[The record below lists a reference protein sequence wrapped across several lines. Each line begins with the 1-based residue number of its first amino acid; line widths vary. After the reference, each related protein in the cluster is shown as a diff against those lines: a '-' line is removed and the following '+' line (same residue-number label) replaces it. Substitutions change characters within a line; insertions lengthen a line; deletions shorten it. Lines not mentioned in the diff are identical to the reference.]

1 MIRISNIKFRPKA
14 VPDST
19 EALKAYVAALTGFTD
34 IAYFRIAK
42 RSVDARKKENL
53 AVVYV
58 CDVALNG
65 DESRAVET
73 CPYKDIALL
82 APAERCPEI
91 PWRPGKALRPVII
104 GTGANSTATA
114 VENSVM
120 AEKIGADAV
129 LVVTP
134 YYNKAT
140 QDGLVAHYSEIA
152 KHISLDIIAY
162 NVPGRTGVNLL
173 PKTFARLAEIKNV
186 AAIKEA
192 SGNMEQIEEVIR
204 LTEGK
209 AYVYSGDDS
218 LTVPTLAMGGLGVI
232 SVASNV
238 IPKYVSDMCKAFFDG
253 DIKTAAKM
261 QRDMLPFVKALFME
275 VNPIPVKKM
284 AETLGICQKYIRLP
298 LTEMTAENTKV
309 LINAY
314 NELIKG

>member
-1 MIRISNIKFRPKA
+1 MIFKGSATALITPFTENGVDLAAYEKLLDFQISNGT
-14 VPDST
+14 D
-19 EALKAYVAALTGFTD
+19 ALVVLGTTGEPATMT
-34 IAYFRIAK
+34 AK
-42 RSVDARKKENL
+42 EKEEVMRL
-53 AVVYV
+53 AVKT
-58 CDVALNG
+58 A
-65 DESRAVET
+65 
-73 CPYKDIALL
+73 K
-82 APAERCPEI
+82 
-91 PWRPGKALRPVII
+91 GKIPVII

-253 DIKTAAKM
+253 DIKSAAKM

-309 LINAY
+309 LVNAY

>member
-1 MIRISNIKFRPKA
+1 MIFKGSATALITPFTENGVDLNAYEKLLDFQISNGT
-14 VPDST
+14 D
-19 EALKAYVAALTGFTD
+19 ALVVLGTTGEPATMTD
-34 IAYFRIAK
+34 
-42 RSVDARKKENL
+42 KEKEEVMRL
-53 AVVYV
+53 AVKT
-58 CDVALNG
+58 A
-65 DESRAVET
+65 
-73 CPYKDIALL
+73 K
-82 APAERCPEI
+82 
-91 PWRPGKALRPVII
+91 GKIPVII

-209 AYVYSGDDS
+209 ADVYSGDDS

-253 DIKTAAKM
+253 DIKSAAKM

-309 LINAY
+309 LVNAY

>member
-1 MIRISNIKFRPKA
+1 MIFKGSATALITPFTENGVDLNAYEKLLNFQISNGT
-14 VPDST
+14 D
-19 EALKAYVAALTGFTD
+19 ALVVLGTTGEPATMT
-34 IAYFRIAK
+34 AK
-42 RSVDARKKENL
+42 EKEEVMRL
-53 AVVYV
+53 AVKT
-58 CDVALNG
+58 A
-65 DESRAVET
+65 
-73 CPYKDIALL
+73 K
-82 APAERCPEI
+82 
-91 PWRPGKALRPVII
+91 GKIPVII
-104 GTGANSTATA
+104 GTGANSTAVA

-140 QDGLVAHYSEIA
+140 QDGLIAHYSEIA

-173 PKTFARLAEIKNV
+173 PKTFARLAEIKNI

-209 AYVYSGDDS
+209 ADVYSGDDS

-253 DIKTAAKM
+253 DIKTSAKM
-261 QRDMLPFVKALFME
+261 QRNMLPFVKALFME

-298 LTEMTAENTKV
+298 LTEMTEENTKV
-309 LINAY
+309 LVNAY

>member
-1 MIRISNIKFRPKA
+1 MIFKGSATALITPFTENGVDLNAYEKLLNFQISNGT
-14 VPDST
+14 D
-19 EALKAYVAALTGFTD
+19 ALVVLGTTGEPATMT
-34 IAYFRIAK
+34 AK
-42 RSVDARKKENL
+42 EKEEVMRL
-53 AVVYV
+53 AVKT
-58 CDVALNG
+58 A
-65 DESRAVET
+65 
-73 CPYKDIALL
+73 K
-82 APAERCPEI
+82 
-91 PWRPGKALRPVII
+91 GKIPVII
-104 GTGANSTATA
+104 GTGANSTAAT

-152 KHISLDIIAY
+152 RHISLDIIAY

-209 AYVYSGDDS
+209 ADVYSGDDS

-253 DIKTAAKM
+253 DIKTSAKM

-298 LTEMTAENTKV
+298 LTEMTEENTKV

>member
-1 MIRISNIKFRPKA
+1 MIFKGSATALITPFTENGVDLAAYEKLLDFQISNGT
-14 VPDST
+14 D
-19 EALKAYVAALTGFTD
+19 ALVVLGTTGEPATMT
-34 IAYFRIAK
+34 AK
-42 RSVDARKKENL
+42 EKEEVMRL
-53 AVVYV
+53 AVKT
-58 CDVALNG
+58 A
-65 DESRAVET
+65 
-73 CPYKDIALL
+73 K
-82 APAERCPEI
+82 
-91 PWRPGKALRPVII
+91 GKIPVII

-114 VENSVM
+114 VENSIM

-209 AYVYSGDDS
+209 ADVYSGDDS

-253 DIKTAAKM
+253 DIKSAAKM

-309 LINAY
+309 LVNAY

>member
-1 MIRISNIKFRPKA
+1 MIFKGSATALITPFTENGVDLNAYEKLLNFQISNGT
-14 VPDST
+14 D
-19 EALKAYVAALTGFTD
+19 ALVVLGTTGEPATMT
-34 IAYFRIAK
+34 AK
-42 RSVDARKKENL
+42 EKEEVMRL
-53 AVVYV
+53 AVKT
-58 CDVALNG
+58 A
-65 DESRAVET
+65 
-73 CPYKDIALL
+73 K
-82 APAERCPEI
+82 
-91 PWRPGKALRPVII
+91 GKIPVII

-209 AYVYSGDDS
+209 ADVYSGDDS
-218 LTVPTLAMGGLGVI
+218 LTIPTLAMGGLGVI

-253 DIKTAAKM
+253 DVKTAAKM

-309 LINAY
+309 LVNAY

>member
-1 MIRISNIKFRPKA
+1 MIFKGSATALITPFTENGVDLNAYEKLLNFQISNGT
-14 VPDST
+14 D
-19 EALKAYVAALTGFTD
+19 ALVVLGTTGEPATMT
-34 IAYFRIAK
+34 AK
-42 RSVDARKKENL
+42 EKEEVMRL
-53 AVVYV
+53 AVKT
-58 CDVALNG
+58 A
-65 DESRAVET
+65 
-73 CPYKDIALL
+73 K
-82 APAERCPEI
+82 
-91 PWRPGKALRPVII
+91 GKIPVII

-152 KHISLDIIAY
+152 RHISLDIIAY

-173 PKTFARLAEIKNV
+173 PKTFARLAEIKNI

-209 AYVYSGDDS
+209 ADVYSGDDS

-253 DIKTAAKM
+253 DIKTSAKM

-309 LINAY
+309 LVNAY

>member
-1 MIRISNIKFRPKA
+1 MIFKGSATALITPFAENGVDLAAYEKLLDFQISNGT
-14 VPDST
+14 D
-19 EALKAYVAALTGFTD
+19 ALVVLGTTGEPATMT
-34 IAYFRIAK
+34 AK
-42 RSVDARKKENL
+42 EKEEVMRL
-53 AVVYV
+53 AVKT
-58 CDVALNG
+58 A
-65 DESRAVET
+65 
-73 CPYKDIALL
+73 K
-82 APAERCPEI
+82 
-91 PWRPGKALRPVII
+91 GKIPVII

-209 AYVYSGDDS
+209 ADVYSGDDS

-253 DIKTAAKM
+253 DIKSAAKM

-309 LINAY
+309 LVNAY

>member
-1 MIRISNIKFRPKA
+1 MIFKGSATALITPFTENGVDLNAYEKLLNFQISNGT
-14 VPDST
+14 D
-19 EALKAYVAALTGFTD
+19 ALVVLGTTGEPATMT
-34 IAYFRIAK
+34 AK
-42 RSVDARKKENL
+42 EKEEVMRL
-53 AVVYV
+53 AVKT
-58 CDVALNG
+58 A
-65 DESRAVET
+65 
-73 CPYKDIALL
+73 K
-82 APAERCPEI
+82 
-91 PWRPGKALRPVII
+91 GKIPVII
-104 GTGANSTATA
+104 GTGANSTAAA
-114 VENSVM
+114 VANSVM

-140 QDGLVAHYSEIA
+140 QDGLIAHYSEIA

-173 PKTFARLAEIKNV
+173 PKTFARLAEIKNI

-209 AYVYSGDDS
+209 ADVYSGDDS

-253 DIKTAAKM
+253 DIKTSAKM

-298 LTEMTAENTKV
+298 LTEMTEENTKV

>member
-1 MIRISNIKFRPKA
+1 MIFKGSATALITPFTENGVDLAAYEKLLDFQISNGT
-14 VPDST
+14 D
-19 EALKAYVAALTGFTD
+19 ALVVLGTTGEPATMT
-34 IAYFRIAK
+34 AK
-42 RSVDARKKENL
+42 EKEEVMRL
-53 AVVYV
+53 AVKT
-58 CDVALNG
+58 A
-65 DESRAVET
+65 
-73 CPYKDIALL
+73 K
-82 APAERCPEI
+82 
-91 PWRPGKALRPVII
+91 GKIPVII

-152 KHISLDIIAY
+152 KHISLDVIAY

-209 AYVYSGDDS
+209 ADVYSGDDS

-253 DIKTAAKM
+253 DIKSAAKM

-298 LTEMTAENTKV
+298 LTEMTADNTKV
-309 LINAY
+309 LVNAY

>member
-1 MIRISNIKFRPKA
+1 MIFKGSATALITPFTENGVDLNAYEKLLNFQISNGT
-14 VPDST
+14 D
-19 EALKAYVAALTGFTD
+19 ALVVLGTTGEPATMT
-34 IAYFRIAK
+34 AK
-42 RSVDARKKENL
+42 EKEEVMRL
-53 AVVYV
+53 AVKT
-58 CDVALNG
+58 A
-65 DESRAVET
+65 
-73 CPYKDIALL
+73 K
-82 APAERCPEI
+82 
-91 PWRPGKALRPVII
+91 GKIPVII

-140 QDGLVAHYSEIA
+140 QDGLIAHYSEIA

-209 AYVYSGDDS
+209 ADVYSGDDS

-253 DIKTAAKM
+253 DIKSAAKM

-309 LINAY
+309 LVNAY

>member
-1 MIRISNIKFRPKA
+1 MIFKGSATALITPFTENGVDLNAYEKLLNFQISNGT
-14 VPDST
+14 D
-19 EALKAYVAALTGFTD
+19 ALVVLGTTGEPATMT
-34 IAYFRIAK
+34 AK
-42 RSVDARKKENL
+42 EKEEVMRL
-53 AVVYV
+53 AVKT
-58 CDVALNG
+58 A
-65 DESRAVET
+65 
-73 CPYKDIALL
+73 K
-82 APAERCPEI
+82 
-91 PWRPGKALRPVII
+91 GKIPVII

-209 AYVYSGDDS
+209 ADVYSGDDS

-253 DIKTAAKM
+253 DIKSAAKM

>member
-1 MIRISNIKFRPKA
+1 MIFKGSATALITPFTENGVDLNAYEKLLNFQISNGT
-14 VPDST
+14 D
-19 EALKAYVAALTGFTD
+19 ALVVLGTTGEPATMT
-34 IAYFRIAK
+34 AK
-42 RSVDARKKENL
+42 EKEEVMRL
-53 AVVYV
+53 AVKT
-58 CDVALNG
+58 A
-65 DESRAVET
+65 
-73 CPYKDIALL
+73 K
-82 APAERCPEI
+82 
-91 PWRPGKALRPVII
+91 GKIPVII

-152 KHISLDIIAY
+152 RHISLDIIAY

-173 PKTFARLAEIKNV
+173 PKTFARLAEIKNI

-209 AYVYSGDDS
+209 ADVYSGDDS

-253 DIKTAAKM
+253 DIKTSAKM
-261 QRDMLPFVKALFME
+261 QRDILPFVKALFME

-298 LTEMTAENTKV
+298 LTEMTEENTKV
-309 LINAY
+309 LVNAY

>member
-1 MIRISNIKFRPKA
+1 MIFKGSATALITPFTENGVDLNAYEKLLNFQISNGT
-14 VPDST
+14 D
-19 EALKAYVAALTGFTD
+19 ALVVLGTTGEPATMT
-34 IAYFRIAK
+34 AK
-42 RSVDARKKENL
+42 EKEEVMRL
-53 AVVYV
+53 AVKT
-58 CDVALNG
+58 A
-65 DESRAVET
+65 
-73 CPYKDIALL
+73 K
-82 APAERCPEI
+82 
-91 PWRPGKALRPVII
+91 GKIPVII

-173 PKTFARLAEIKNV
+173 PKTFARLAEIKNI

-209 AYVYSGDDS
+209 ADVYSGDDS

-253 DIKTAAKM
+253 DIKSAAKM

>member
-1 MIRISNIKFRPKA
+1 MIFKGSATALITPFTENGVDLAAYEKLLDFQISNGT
-14 VPDST
+14 D
-19 EALKAYVAALTGFTD
+19 ALVVLGTTGEPATMT
-34 IAYFRIAK
+34 AK
-42 RSVDARKKENL
+42 EKEEVMRL
-53 AVVYV
+53 AVKT
-58 CDVALNG
+58 A
-65 DESRAVET
+65 
-73 CPYKDIALL
+73 K
-82 APAERCPEI
+82 
-91 PWRPGKALRPVII
+91 GKIPVII

-209 AYVYSGDDS
+209 ADIYSGDDS

-253 DIKTAAKM
+253 DIKSAAKM

-309 LINAY
+309 LVNAY

>member
-1 MIRISNIKFRPKA
+1 MIFKGSATALITPFTENGVDLNAYDKLLNFQISNGT
-14 VPDST
+14 D
-19 EALKAYVAALTGFTD
+19 ALVVLGTTGEPATMT
-34 IAYFRIAK
+34 AK
-42 RSVDARKKENL
+42 EKEEVMRL
-53 AVVYV
+53 AVKT
-58 CDVALNG
+58 A
-65 DESRAVET
+65 
-73 CPYKDIALL
+73 K
-82 APAERCPEI
+82 
-91 PWRPGKALRPVII
+91 GKIPVII

-140 QDGLVAHYSEIA
+140 QDGLIAHYSEIA

-209 AYVYSGDDS
+209 ADVYSGDDS

-253 DIKTAAKM
+253 DIKSAAKM

-309 LINAY
+309 LVNAY

>member
-1 MIRISNIKFRPKA
+1 MIFKGSATALITPFAENGVDLAAYEKLLDFQISNGT
-14 VPDST
+14 D
-19 EALKAYVAALTGFTD
+19 ALVVLGTTGEPATMT
-34 IAYFRIAK
+34 AK
-42 RSVDARKKENL
+42 EKEEVMRL
-53 AVVYV
+53 AVKT
-58 CDVALNG
+58 A
-65 DESRAVET
+65 
-73 CPYKDIALL
+73 K
-82 APAERCPEI
+82 
-91 PWRPGKALRPVII
+91 GKIPVII

-173 PKTFARLAEIKNV
+173 PKTFARLAEIKNM

-209 AYVYSGDDS
+209 ADVYSGDDS

-253 DIKTAAKM
+253 DIKSAAKM

-298 LTEMTAENTKV
+298 LTEMTEENTKV
-309 LINAY
+309 LVNAY

>member
-1 MIRISNIKFRPKA
+1 MIFKGSATALITPFTENGVDLNAYEKLLNFQISNGT
-14 VPDST
+14 D
-19 EALKAYVAALTGFTD
+19 ALVVLGTTGEPATMT
-34 IAYFRIAK
+34 AK
-42 RSVDARKKENL
+42 EKEEVMRL
-53 AVVYV
+53 AVKT
-58 CDVALNG
+58 A
-65 DESRAVET
+65 
-73 CPYKDIALL
+73 K
-82 APAERCPEI
+82 
-91 PWRPGKALRPVII
+91 GKIPVII

-152 KHISLDIIAY
+152 KHISLDVIAY

-209 AYVYSGDDS
+209 ADVYSGDDS

-253 DIKTAAKM
+253 DIKSAAKM

-309 LINAY
+309 LVNAY

>member
-1 MIRISNIKFRPKA
+1 MIFKGSATALITPFTENGVDLNAYEKLLNFQISNGT
-14 VPDST
+14 D
-19 EALKAYVAALTGFTD
+19 ALVVLGTTGEPATMT
-34 IAYFRIAK
+34 AK
-42 RSVDARKKENL
+42 EKEEVMRL
-53 AVVYV
+53 AVKT
-58 CDVALNG
+58 A
-65 DESRAVET
+65 
-73 CPYKDIALL
+73 K
-82 APAERCPEI
+82 
-91 PWRPGKALRPVII
+91 GKIPVII

-140 QDGLVAHYSEIA
+140 QDGLIAHYSEIA

-209 AYVYSGDDS
+209 ADVYSGDDS

-253 DIKTAAKM
+253 DIKTSAKM

>member
-1 MIRISNIKFRPKA
+1 MIFKGSATALITPFTENGVDLNAYEKLLNFQISNGT
-14 VPDST
+14 D
-19 EALKAYVAALTGFTD
+19 ALVVLGTTGEPATMT
-34 IAYFRIAK
+34 AK
-42 RSVDARKKENL
+42 EKEEVMRL
-53 AVVYV
+53 AVKT
-58 CDVALNG
+58 A
-65 DESRAVET
+65 
-73 CPYKDIALL
+73 K
-82 APAERCPEI
+82 
-91 PWRPGKALRPVII
+91 GKIPVII

-152 KHISLDIIAY
+152 RHISLDIIAY

-173 PKTFARLAEIKNV
+173 PKTFARLAEIKNI

-209 AYVYSGDDS
+209 ADVYSGDDS

-253 DIKTAAKM
+253 DIKSAAKM

>member
-1 MIRISNIKFRPKA
+1 MIFKGSATALITPFTENGVDLNAYEKLLNFQISNGT
-14 VPDST
+14 D
-19 EALKAYVAALTGFTD
+19 ALVVLGTTGEPATMT
-34 IAYFRIAK
+34 AK
-42 RSVDARKKENL
+42 EKEEVMRL
-53 AVVYV
+53 AVKT
-58 CDVALNG
+58 A
-65 DESRAVET
+65 
-73 CPYKDIALL
+73 K
-82 APAERCPEI
+82 
-91 PWRPGKALRPVII
+91 GKIPVII

-140 QDGLVAHYSEIA
+140 QDGLIAHYSEIA

-209 AYVYSGDDS
+209 ADVYSGDDS

-253 DIKTAAKM
+253 DIKTSAKM

-298 LTEMTAENTKV
+298 LTEMTEENTKV
-309 LINAY
+309 LVNAY

>member
-1 MIRISNIKFRPKA
+1 MIFKGSATALITPFTENGVDLNAYEKLLNFQISNGT
-14 VPDST
+14 D
-19 EALKAYVAALTGFTD
+19 ALVVLGTTGEPATMT
-34 IAYFRIAK
+34 AK
-42 RSVDARKKENL
+42 EKEEVMRL
-53 AVVYV
+53 AVKT
-58 CDVALNG
+58 A
-65 DESRAVET
+65 
-73 CPYKDIALL
+73 K
-82 APAERCPEI
+82 
-91 PWRPGKALRPVII
+91 GKIPVII
-104 GTGANSTATA
+104 GTGANSTAVA

-140 QDGLVAHYSEIA
+140 QDGLIAHYSEIA

-173 PKTFARLAEIKNV
+173 PKTFARLAEIKNI

-209 AYVYSGDDS
+209 ADVYSGDDS

-253 DIKTAAKM
+253 DIKTSAKM
-261 QRDMLPFVKALFME
+261 QRNMLPFVKALFKE

-298 LTEMTAENTKV
+298 LTEMTEENTKV
-309 LINAY
+309 LVNAY

>member
-1 MIRISNIKFRPKA
+1 MIFKGSATALITPFTEDGVDLAAYEKLLDFQISNGT
-14 VPDST
+14 D
-19 EALKAYVAALTGFTD
+19 ALVVLGTTGEPATMT
-34 IAYFRIAK
+34 AK
-42 RSVDARKKENL
+42 EKEEVMRL
-53 AVVYV
+53 AVKT
-58 CDVALNG
+58 A
-65 DESRAVET
+65 
-73 CPYKDIALL
+73 K
-82 APAERCPEI
+82 
-91 PWRPGKALRPVII
+91 GKIPVII
-104 GTGANSTATA
+104 GTGANSTSTA

-140 QDGLVAHYSEIA
+140 QDGLIAHYSEIA
-152 KHISLDIIAY
+152 KYISLDIIAY

-173 PKTFARLAEIKNV
+173 PKTFARLAEIKNI

-209 AYVYSGDDS
+209 ADVYSGDDS

-253 DIKTAAKM
+253 DIKSAAKM

-309 LINAY
+309 LVNAY

>member
-1 MIRISNIKFRPKA
+1 MIFKGSATALITPFTENGVDLNAYEKLLNFQISNGT
-14 VPDST
+14 D
-19 EALKAYVAALTGFTD
+19 ALVVLGTTGEPATMT
-34 IAYFRIAK
+34 AK
-42 RSVDARKKENL
+42 EKEEVMRL
-53 AVVYV
+53 AVKT
-58 CDVALNG
+58 A
-65 DESRAVET
+65 
-73 CPYKDIALL
+73 K
-82 APAERCPEI
+82 
-91 PWRPGKALRPVII
+91 GKIPVII

-152 KHISLDIIAY
+152 RHISLDIIAY

-209 AYVYSGDDS
+209 ADVYSGDDS

-253 DIKTAAKM
+253 DIKTSAKM

-309 LINAY
+309 LVSAY

>member
-1 MIRISNIKFRPKA
+1 MIFKGSATALITPFAENGVDLAAYEKLLDFQISNGT
-14 VPDST
+14 D
-19 EALKAYVAALTGFTD
+19 ALVVLGTTGEPATMT
-34 IAYFRIAK
+34 AK
-42 RSVDARKKENL
+42 EKEEVMRL
-53 AVVYV
+53 AVKT
-58 CDVALNG
+58 A
-65 DESRAVET
+65 
-73 CPYKDIALL
+73 K
-82 APAERCPEI
+82 
-91 PWRPGKALRPVII
+91 GKIPVII

-140 QDGLVAHYSEIA
+140 QDGLIAHYSEIA

-173 PKTFARLAEIKNV
+173 PKTFARLAEIKNI

-209 AYVYSGDDS
+209 ADVYSGDDS

-253 DIKTAAKM
+253 DIKTSAKM
-261 QRDMLPFVKALFME
+261 QRNMLPFVKALFME

-298 LTEMTAENTKV
+298 LTEMTEENTKV

>member
-1 MIRISNIKFRPKA
+1 MIFKGSATALITPFTENGVDLAAYEKLLDFQISNGT
-14 VPDST
+14 D
-19 EALKAYVAALTGFTD
+19 ALVVLGTTGEPATMT
-34 IAYFRIAK
+34 AK
-42 RSVDARKKENL
+42 EKEEVMRL
-53 AVVYV
+53 AVKT
-58 CDVALNG
+58 A
-65 DESRAVET
+65 
-73 CPYKDIALL
+73 K
-82 APAERCPEI
+82 
-91 PWRPGKALRPVII
+91 GKIPVII

-152 KHISLDIIAY
+152 RHISLDIIAY

-209 AYVYSGDDS
+209 ADVYSGDDS

-253 DIKTAAKM
+253 DIKTSAKM

-309 LINAY
+309 LVNAY

>member
-1 MIRISNIKFRPKA
+1 MIFKGSATALITPFTENGVDLAAYEKLLDFQISNGT
-14 VPDST
+14 D
-19 EALKAYVAALTGFTD
+19 ALVVLGTTGEPATMT
-34 IAYFRIAK
+34 AK
-42 RSVDARKKENL
+42 EKEEVMRL
-53 AVVYV
+53 AVKT
-58 CDVALNG
+58 A
-65 DESRAVET
+65 
-73 CPYKDIALL
+73 K
-82 APAERCPEI
+82 
-91 PWRPGKALRPVII
+91 GKIPVII

-152 KHISLDIIAY
+152 KHVSLDVIAY

-209 AYVYSGDDS
+209 ADVYSGDDS

-253 DIKTAAKM
+253 DIKSAAKM

-309 LINAY
+309 LVNAY

>member
-1 MIRISNIKFRPKA
+1 MIFKGSATALITPFTANGVDLNAYEKLLNFQISNGT
-14 VPDST
+14 D
-19 EALKAYVAALTGFTD
+19 ALVVLGTTGEPATMT
-34 IAYFRIAK
+34 AK
-42 RSVDARKKENL
+42 EKEEVMRL
-53 AVVYV
+53 AVKT
-58 CDVALNG
+58 A
-65 DESRAVET
+65 
-73 CPYKDIALL
+73 K
-82 APAERCPEI
+82 
-91 PWRPGKALRPVII
+91 GKIPVII

-152 KHISLDIIAY
+152 KHISLDVIAY

-209 AYVYSGDDS
+209 ADVYSGDDS

-253 DIKTAAKM
+253 DIKSAAKM

-309 LINAY
+309 LVNAY

>member
-1 MIRISNIKFRPKA
+1 MIFKGSATALITPFTENGVDLNAYDKLLNFQISNGT
-14 VPDST
+14 D
-19 EALKAYVAALTGFTD
+19 ALVVLGTTGEPATMT
-34 IAYFRIAK
+34 AK
-42 RSVDARKKENL
+42 EKEEVMRL
-53 AVVYV
+53 AVKT
-58 CDVALNG
+58 A
-65 DESRAVET
+65 
-73 CPYKDIALL
+73 K
-82 APAERCPEI
+82 
-91 PWRPGKALRPVII
+91 GKIPVII

-152 KHISLDIIAY
+152 KHISLDVIAY

-209 AYVYSGDDS
+209 ADVYSGDDS

-253 DIKTAAKM
+253 DIKSAAKM

>member
-1 MIRISNIKFRPKA
+1 MIFKGSATALITPFTENGVDLNAYEKLLNFQISNGT
-14 VPDST
+14 D
-19 EALKAYVAALTGFTD
+19 ALVVLGTTGEPATMT
-34 IAYFRIAK
+34 AK
-42 RSVDARKKENL
+42 EKEEVMRL
-53 AVVYV
+53 AVKT
-58 CDVALNG
+58 A
-65 DESRAVET
+65 
-73 CPYKDIALL
+73 K
-82 APAERCPEI
+82 
-91 PWRPGKALRPVII
+91 GKIPVII

-152 KHISLDIIAY
+152 RHISLDIIAY

-173 PKTFARLAEIKNV
+173 PKTFARLAEIKNI

-209 AYVYSGDDS
+209 ADVYSGDDS

-253 DIKTAAKM
+253 DIKSAAKM

-298 LTEMTAENTKV
+298 LTEMTEENTKV
-309 LINAY
+309 LVNAY

>member
-1 MIRISNIKFRPKA
+1 MIFKGSATALITPFTENGVDLAAYEKLLDFQISNGT
-14 VPDST
+14 D
-19 EALKAYVAALTGFTD
+19 ALVVLGTTGEPATMT
-34 IAYFRIAK
+34 AK
-42 RSVDARKKENL
+42 EKEEVMRL
-53 AVVYV
+53 AVKT
-58 CDVALNG
+58 A
-65 DESRAVET
+65 
-73 CPYKDIALL
+73 K
-82 APAERCPEI
+82 
-91 PWRPGKALRPVII
+91 GKIPVII

-152 KHISLDIIAY
+152 KHISLDVIAY

-209 AYVYSGDDS
+209 ADVYSGDDS

-253 DIKTAAKM
+253 DIKSAAKM

>member
-1 MIRISNIKFRPKA
+1 MIFKGSATALITPFTENGVDLAAYEKLLDFQISNGT
-14 VPDST
+14 D
-19 EALKAYVAALTGFTD
+19 ALVVLGTTGEPATMT
-34 IAYFRIAK
+34 AK
-42 RSVDARKKENL
+42 EKEEVMRL
-53 AVVYV
+53 AVKT
-58 CDVALNG
+58 A
-65 DESRAVET
+65 
-73 CPYKDIALL
+73 K
-82 APAERCPEI
+82 
-91 PWRPGKALRPVII
+91 GKIPVII

-209 AYVYSGDDS
+209 ADVYSGDDS

-253 DIKTAAKM
+253 DIKSAAKM

-298 LTEMTAENTKV
+298 LTEMTEENTKV
-309 LINAY
+309 LVNAY

>member
-1 MIRISNIKFRPKA
+1 MIFKGSATALITPFTENGVDLAAYEKLLDFQISNGT
-14 VPDST
+14 D
-19 EALKAYVAALTGFTD
+19 ALVVLGTTGEPATMT
-34 IAYFRIAK
+34 AK
-42 RSVDARKKENL
+42 EKEEVMRL
-53 AVVYV
+53 AVKT
-58 CDVALNG
+58 A
-65 DESRAVET
+65 
-73 CPYKDIALL
+73 K
-82 APAERCPEI
+82 
-91 PWRPGKALRPVII
+91 GKIPVII

-140 QDGLVAHYSEIA
+140 QDGLIAHYSEIA
-152 KHISLDIIAY
+152 KYISLDIIAY

-173 PKTFARLAEIKNV
+173 PKTFARLAEIKNI

-209 AYVYSGDDS
+209 ADVYSGDDS

-253 DIKTAAKM
+253 DIKSAAKM

-309 LINAY
+309 LVNAY

>member
-1 MIRISNIKFRPKA
+1 MIFKGSATALITPFTENGVDLAAYEKLLDFQISNGT
-14 VPDST
+14 D
-19 EALKAYVAALTGFTD
+19 ALVVLGTTGEPATMT
-34 IAYFRIAK
+34 AK
-42 RSVDARKKENL
+42 EKEEVMRL
-53 AVVYV
+53 AVKT
-58 CDVALNG
+58 A
-65 DESRAVET
+65 
-73 CPYKDIALL
+73 K
-82 APAERCPEI
+82 
-91 PWRPGKALRPVII
+91 GKIPVII

-209 AYVYSGDDS
+209 ADVYSGDDS

-253 DIKTAAKM
+253 DIKSAAKM

-309 LINAY
+309 LVNAY

>member
-1 MIRISNIKFRPKA
+1 MIFKGSATALITPFTENGVDLNAYEKLLNFQISNGT
-14 VPDST
+14 D
-19 EALKAYVAALTGFTD
+19 ALVVLGTTGEPATMT
-34 IAYFRIAK
+34 AK
-42 RSVDARKKENL
+42 EKEEVMRL
-53 AVVYV
+53 AVKT
-58 CDVALNG
+58 A
-65 DESRAVET
+65 
-73 CPYKDIALL
+73 K
-82 APAERCPEI
+82 
-91 PWRPGKALRPVII
+91 GKIPVII
-104 GTGANSTATA
+104 GTGANSTAVA

-140 QDGLVAHYSEIA
+140 QDGLIAHYSEIA

-173 PKTFARLAEIKNV
+173 PKTFARLAEIKNI

-209 AYVYSGDDS
+209 ADVYSGDDS

-253 DIKTAAKM
+253 DIKTSAKM
-261 QRDMLPFVKALFME
+261 QRNMLPFVKALFME

-298 LTEMTAENTKV
+298 LTEMTEENTKV

>member
-1 MIRISNIKFRPKA
+1 MIFKGSATALITPFTENGVDLAAYEKLLDFQISNGT
-14 VPDST
+14 D
-19 EALKAYVAALTGFTD
+19 ALVVLGTTGEPATMT
-34 IAYFRIAK
+34 AK
-42 RSVDARKKENL
+42 EKEEVMRL
-53 AVVYV
+53 VVKT
-58 CDVALNG
+58 A
-65 DESRAVET
+65 
-73 CPYKDIALL
+73 K
-82 APAERCPEI
+82 
-91 PWRPGKALRPVII
+91 GKIPVII

-209 AYVYSGDDS
+209 ADVYSGDDS

-253 DIKTAAKM
+253 DIKSAAKM

-309 LINAY
+309 LVNAY

>member
-1 MIRISNIKFRPKA
+1 MIFKGSATALITPFTENGVDLNAYEKLLDFQISNGT
-14 VPDST
+14 D
-19 EALKAYVAALTGFTD
+19 ALVVLGTTGEPATMT
-34 IAYFRIAK
+34 AK
-42 RSVDARKKENL
+42 EKEEVMRL
-53 AVVYV
+53 AVKT
-58 CDVALNG
+58 A
-65 DESRAVET
+65 
-73 CPYKDIALL
+73 K
-82 APAERCPEI
+82 
-91 PWRPGKALRPVII
+91 GKIPVII

-120 AEKIGADAV
+120 AEKIGVDAV

-209 AYVYSGDDS
+209 ADVYSGDDS

-253 DIKTAAKM
+253 DIKSAAKM

-309 LINAY
+309 LVNAY

>member
-1 MIRISNIKFRPKA
+1 MIFKGSATALITPFTENGVDLNAYEKLLNFQISNGT
-14 VPDST
+14 D
-19 EALKAYVAALTGFTD
+19 ALVVLGTTGEPATMT
-34 IAYFRIAK
+34 AK
-42 RSVDARKKENL
+42 EKEEVMRL
-53 AVVYV
+53 AVKT
-58 CDVALNG
+58 A
-65 DESRAVET
+65 
-73 CPYKDIALL
+73 K
-82 APAERCPEI
+82 
-91 PWRPGKALRPVII
+91 GKIPVII

-209 AYVYSGDDS
+209 ADVYSGDDS

-253 DIKTAAKM
+253 DIKSAAKM

-309 LINAY
+309 LVNAY